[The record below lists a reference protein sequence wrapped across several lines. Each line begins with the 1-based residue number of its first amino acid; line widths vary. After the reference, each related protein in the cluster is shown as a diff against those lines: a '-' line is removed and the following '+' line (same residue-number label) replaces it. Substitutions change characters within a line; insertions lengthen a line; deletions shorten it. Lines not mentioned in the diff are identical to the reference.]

1 MESQLFMLRSHFP
14 PEKSSAGRRRVW
26 SSDMEKGM
34 IQIYSGEG
42 HGKSPAALGR
52 AVQTACKGEY
62 VVIIQFLKGRG
73 LTESEFVKRLEPEI
87 KIFRF
92 EKSEEDFS
100 LLSDARKEEEIV
112 NIRNGLNF
120 AKKVMNTGECSLL
133 ILDEVLGLIDNE
145 IISVEEL
152 RNLLSCK
159 PDEMDIIMTGI
170 TLNDEVC
177 MLADEVTKVE
187 TMRFKIW

>member
-1 MESQLFMLRSHFP
+1 MR
-14 PEKSSAGRRRVW
+14 
-26 SSDMEKGM
+26 KGV

-52 AVQTACKGEY
+52 AVQTACRGEY

-73 LTESEFVKRLEPEI
+73 LTDSEFVKRLEPEI

-92 EKSEEDFS
+92 EKSIEDYVDLSEE
-100 LLSDARKEEEIV
+100 RKTEEWQ

-120 AKKVMNTGECSLL
+120 AKKVLYTGECSLL
-133 ILDEVLGLIDNE
+133 ILDEVLGLIDKK
-145 IISVEEL
+145 IITVDEL
-152 RNLLSCK
+152 KSLLSAK
-159 PDEMDIIMTGI
+159 PEEMDIIMTGI

-177 MLADEVTKVE
+177 VLADEVTKVE
-187 TMRFKIW
+187 TMQFKIWE